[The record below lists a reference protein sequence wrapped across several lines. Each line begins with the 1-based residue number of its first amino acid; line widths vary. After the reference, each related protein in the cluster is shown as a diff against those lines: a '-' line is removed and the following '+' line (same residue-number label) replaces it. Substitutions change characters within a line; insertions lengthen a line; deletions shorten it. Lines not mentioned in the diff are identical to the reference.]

1 MNEKVLVIDDNLQ
14 NIRLLKEILEDEDF
28 LVYTSD
34 SGLAILEIVTNLN
47 PDLILLD
54 IMMPVVD
61 GYEVCKVLKGNSL
74 TQDIPIIM
82 ITAKTEGED
91 VKKALDLGAFDYIK
105 KPVDEV
111 EVVARVQSALRYKQ
125 QQDKLKEIASRDGLT
140 GAYNHALLI
149 ELFQKELAKQERSR
163 GNIAFIMLDID
174 YFKKVNDTYGHLAG
188 DVVLKELTQII
199 TRNVRSSDIIG
210 RYGGEEFG
218 IVLTDMQLDT
228 VYQLCER
235 IRQSIEGNVFTIGTE
250 SLNITVSMGVYF
262 KTAGDS
268 INIGEMIKKA
278 DEALYKAKHT
288 GRNKVEIYNSMA

>member
-1 MNEKVLVIDDNLQ
+1 MNEKVLVIDDNPQ
-14 NIRLLKEILEDEDF
+14 NIRLLKEILEDENF

-34 SGLAILEIVTNLN
+34 SGLAILEIVTNIN

-54 IMMPVVD
+54 IMMPEVD
-61 GYEVCKVLKGNSL
+61 GYEVCEVLKGNSL

-91 VKKALDLGAFDYIK
+91 VKRALDLGAFDYIK

-125 QQDKLKEIASRDGLT
+125 QQNKLKEMASRDGLT

-149 ELFQKELAKQERSR
+149 ELFQKELAKQKRSG

-174 YFKKVNDTYGHLAG
+174 YFKKVNDTYGHMAG

-199 TRNVRSSDIIG
+199 THNVRNSDIIG

-218 IVLTDMQLDT
+218 IVLTDIQLDT

-235 IRQSIEGNVFTIGTE
+235 IRQSIESNVFAIGTE

-262 KTAGDS
+262 KTAGD
-268 INIGEMIKKA
+268 NISMGEMIKKA

-288 GRNKVEIYNSMA
+288 GRNKVEICNAMA

>member
-1 MNEKVLVIDDNLQ
+1 MNEKVLVIDDNPQ
-14 NIRLLKEILEDEDF
+14 NIRLLKEILEDENF

-34 SGLAILEIVTNLN
+34 SGLAILEIVTNIN

-54 IMMPVVD
+54 IMMPEVD
-61 GYEVCKVLKGNSL
+61 GYEVCEVLKGNSL

-91 VKKALDLGAFDYIK
+91 VKRALDLGAFDYIK

-125 QQDKLKEIASRDGLT
+125 QQDKLKEMASRDGLT

-149 ELFQKELAKQERSR
+149 ELFQKELAKQKRSG

-174 YFKKVNDTYGHLAG
+174 YFKKVNDTYGHMAG

-199 TRNVRSSDIIG
+199 THNVRNSDIIG

-218 IVLTDMQLDT
+218 IVLTDIQLDT

-235 IRQSIEGNVFTIGTE
+235 IRQSIESNVFAIGTE

-262 KTAGDS
+262 KTAGD
-268 INIGEMIKKA
+268 NISMGEMIKKA

-288 GRNKVEIYNSMA
+288 GRNKVEICNAMA

>member
-1 MNEKVLVIDDNLQ
+1 MNEKVLVIDDNPQ
-14 NIRLLKEILEDEDF
+14 NIRLLKEILEDENF

-34 SGLAILEIVTNLN
+34 SGLAILEIVTNIK

-54 IMMPVVD
+54 IMMPEVD
-61 GYEVCKVLKGNSL
+61 GYEVCEVLKGNSL

-91 VKKALDLGAFDYIK
+91 VKRALDLGAFDYIK

-125 QQDKLKEIASRDGLT
+125 QQNKLKEMASRDGLT

-149 ELFQKELAKQERSR
+149 ELFQKELAKQKRSG

-174 YFKKVNDTYGHLAG
+174 YFKKVNDTYGHMAG

-199 TRNVRSSDIIG
+199 THNVRNSDIIG

-218 IVLTDMQLDT
+218 IVLTDIQLDT
-228 VYQLCER
+228 VDQLCER
-235 IRQSIEGNVFTIGTE
+235 IRQSIESNVFAIGTE

-262 KTAGDS
+262 KTAGD
-268 INIGEMIKKA
+268 NISMGEMIKKA

-288 GRNKVEIYNSMA
+288 GRNKVEICNAMA

>member
-149 ELFQKELAKQERSR
+149 ELFQKELAKQERSG